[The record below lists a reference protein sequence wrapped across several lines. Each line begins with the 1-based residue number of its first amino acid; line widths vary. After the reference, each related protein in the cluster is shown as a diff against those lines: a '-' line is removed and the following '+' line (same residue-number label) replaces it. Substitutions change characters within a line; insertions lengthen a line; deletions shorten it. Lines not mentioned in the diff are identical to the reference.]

1 MIPGQHDEI
10 LVRDRSHGVKA
21 RPFGRLT
28 AALTP
33 RARSR
38 NALRY
43 VVLPYNS
50 PRSSESGLTNTSPE
64 SSLFTPSGCLKDGV
78 HLMSP
83 IKRPFICSLAALL
96 VSMAGSAAA
105 ASST

>member
-10 LVRDRSHGVKA
+10 LVRDRPRGVKA
-21 RPFGRLT
+21 KPFGRLT

-64 SSLFTPSGCLKDGV
+64 SSLITPSGCPNDGV
-78 HLMSP
+78 HLILSRWRGVRTTPNM
-83 IKRPFICSLAALL
+83 RALHN
-96 VSMAGSAAA
+96 
-105 ASST
+105 